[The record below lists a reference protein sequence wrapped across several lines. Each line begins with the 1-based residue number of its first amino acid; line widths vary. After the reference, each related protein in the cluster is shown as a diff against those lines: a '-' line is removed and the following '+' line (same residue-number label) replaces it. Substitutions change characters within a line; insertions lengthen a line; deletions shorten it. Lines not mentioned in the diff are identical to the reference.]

1 MSDSKKHEKE
11 GELSCQQNWYNARTA
26 NTATAMKEIVIS
38 AILNGIEH
46 MRIQMN
52 GENAN
57 IFGIDLDAE
66 TTALFYAQSTSCT

>member
-1 MSDSKKHEKE
+1 
-11 GELSCQQNWYNARTA
+11 
-26 NTATAMKEIVIS
+26 MKEIVIS
-38 AILNGIEH
+38 AIVNGIEH

-66 TTALFYAQSTSCT
+66 TTALFYHGEEAG